1 MCERKPLICVFDF
14 PRLGGSMP
22 CFGEAS
28 RGGPCSFFGPPSTSG
43 GRGDSPTAR
52 QPGTLH
58 CKLVCFTQ
66 ACVCFT
72 SSTRQEPRGRPV
84 HDSTGVP
91 PILGVPSPTVALR
104 LALPRAQLPSAPPPP
119 GLHSPRTLLALR
131 WSSGRSSVG
140 PAPVFWGGFPVS
152 GLPALLLVGLLPFA
166 THLGPPCFGGPSP
179 LVRVVVPVRLF
190 TPPSWLLQ
198 VGPPSLS
205 GASGSSPGPVA
216 FRPPPAPDRHS
227 PQALLALRWSSGR
240 SLVGPA
246 ARVLGRLSGLWPARP
261 PSVWAPPLSH
271 SLWVPLA
278 FVGPPPLCGWWSPFA
293 GSPLPAGSS
302 KCD

>member
-1 MCERKPLICVFDF
+1 
-14 PRLGGSMP
+14 MP
-22 CFGEAS
+22 YFGEAS

-43 GRGDSPTAR
+43 GRADSPTAR

-91 PILGVPSPTVALR
+91 PILGVPSPK
-104 LALPRAQLPSAPPPP
+104 
-119 GLHSPRTLLALR
+119 
-131 WSSGRSSVG
+131 VG
-140 PAPVFWGGFPVS
+140 PAVGPPSGPVAFRSPPPASTPLGLCWPSGGPPVGPPWARRPCFGEAS
-152 GLPALLLVGLLPFA
+152 RSLACPPCSSLGSSLLPLP
-166 THLGPPCFGGPSP
+166 LGPPCFGGPSP

-190 TPPSWLLQ
+190 TLPSWLLQ
-198 VGPPSLS
+198 VGHPSLE

-227 PQALLALRWSSGR
+227 PQAL
-240 SLVGPA
+240 
-246 ARVLGRLSGLWPARP
+246 
-261 PSVWAPPLSH
+261 
-271 SLWVPLA
+271 
-278 FVGPPPLCGWWSPFA
+278 
-293 GSPLPAGSS
+293 
-302 KCD
+302 